1 MMMLWFAPWLS
12 CVVGCLVAGT
22 HHNSP
27 QLNKHHAIS
36 YPRAIMERTAI
47 QLYRDCLRLAHHI
60 GGNSVKGKTLKAMV
74 RTEFVKG
81 SQETNPEKIDVL
93 KGNAIRGLS
102 NYMLMANA
110 AKDPRFNQSVPDA
123 EFDEKNT
130 NWGQAYHG
138 ICSHK
143 LFPRTIFVF
152 GTIKPK
158 KKKTIYISW
167 QSFVLIFFFQ
177 EVKEN
182 FYSHPQQMQ

>member
-1 MMMLWFAPWLS
+1 MTAVAVLAP
-12 CVVGCLVAGT
+12 GT

-130 NWGQAYHG
+130 N
-138 ICSHK
+138 
-143 LFPRTIFVF
+143 
-152 GTIKPK
+152 
-158 KKKTIYISW
+158 
-167 QSFVLIFFFQ
+167 
-177 EVKEN
+177 
-182 FYSHPQQMQ
+182 